1 MSLTFNGTTSD
12 SLRVIVERYPDRPV
26 PERIVQTIRV
36 PGRSGVLTVSEGW
49 DNVVQDYDVYISAEA
64 QGLPSAS
71 AGMVAWLL
79 SAEGYHRLEDSYNPG
94 IYRLARLINPQDCIN
109 YFNRFGRCT
118 LSFDCMPQR
127 WLTSGEVATTYT
139 ADATITNPTAYAAMP
154 LVTVTGSGDVVF
166 SLGGFT
172 VGITGLDGSI
182 TLDSEAQNAY
192 DGSVNLN
199 SIVTLADGSFPE
211 INPGSNTLAFVSGS
225 ISSISV
231 TPRWFE
237 L

>member
-36 PGRSGVLTVSEGW
+36 PGRSGVLTMSEGF
-49 DNVVQDYDVYISAEA
+49 DNVVQDYDVYLSAEA

-79 SAEGYHRLEDSYNPG
+79 SAEGYQRLEDSYNPG

-127 WLTSGEVATTYT
+127 WLTSGEAATSYT
-139 ADATITNPTAYAAMP
+139 ADATITNPTAYEAKP

-166 SLGGFT
+166 SLGGHT
-172 VGITGLDGSI
+172 VSIADLDGSI

-192 DGSVNLN
+192 SGSVNLN
-199 SIVTLADGSFPE
+199 NTVTLADGTFPAL
-211 INPGSNTLAFVSGS
+211 NPGSNSLAFVDGS
-225 ISSISV
+225 ITSIAV